1 MRAFSLILVSLIGLI
16 YVNATQN
23 YMMCAQNL
31 LGSLDMLKVMGNHI
45 KDNNPQA
52 LQASV
57 MGFAFDL
64 SMLIKSCDIKFD
76 TNFEKQ
82 EFNEKECMRN
92 TRAFYSQIKP
102 LMENPQDILFDLSV
116 LDGALSNFGKVL
128 GSCGVG
134 LNDSRNQAVE
144 EMIEKAGDI
153 DMDSLLSLMSQFS
166 NQPSLSV
173 PNLRG
178 QGQKISM

>member
-1 MRAFSLILVSLIGLI
+1 MRTFNLVIFAMIGLI
-16 YVNATQN
+16 SVNGAQN

-31 LGSLDMLKVMGNHI
+31 LSSLDMLKVMGNHI
-45 KDNNPQA
+45 KDSNPQA
-52 LQASV
+52 LQVTV

-64 SMLIKSCDIKFD
+64 SRLIQSCDLKFD

-82 EFNEKECMRN
+82 EFNEKECVRN
-92 TRAFYSQIKP
+92 TKAFYAQIQP
-102 LMENPQDILFDLSV
+102 LMEKPQDILFDLNV
-116 LDGALSNFGKVL
+116 LDSALAKFGKVL

-144 EMIEKAGDI
+144 EMIEKAGDL
-153 DMDSLLSLMSQFS
+153 DMNSLLSLMSQFS
-166 NQPSLSV
+166 NQPSMTL

-178 QGQKISM
+178 QGQKISI